1 MSGNTNVANHVESI
15 YKETKLTASDKATTD
30 RFGWSVSVNSDG
42 TTVVVGAHAAD
53 PSGVSTAGTVYM
65 HKTKSIEIPAIQT
78 KTEVTVTLTEYNSNH
93 IKQACT
99 ELGLS
104 ETDYINHCINHHAEF
119 HYKEVIEMKKLLKNQ
134 TTTHSKE

>member
-1 MSGNTNVANHVESI
+1 MSTNQS
-15 YKETKLTASDKATTD
+15 
-30 RFGWSVSVNSDG
+30 
-42 TTVVVGAHAAD
+42 
-53 PSGVSTAGTVYM
+53 
-65 HKTKSIEIPAIQT
+65 

-104 ETDYINHCINHHAEF
+104 ETDYINHCIIHHAGF
-119 HYKEVIEMKKLLKNQ
+119 HYKEVIEMTKLLKNQ